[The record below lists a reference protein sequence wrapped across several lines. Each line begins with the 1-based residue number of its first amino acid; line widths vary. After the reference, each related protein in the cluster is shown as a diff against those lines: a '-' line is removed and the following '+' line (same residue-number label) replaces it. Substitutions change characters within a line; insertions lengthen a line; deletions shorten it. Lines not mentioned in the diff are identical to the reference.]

1 MRGPLPF
8 ILAALLAVT
17 ACGGK
22 NRGADA
28 AAGAGGH
35 SGVGGQSGAAGVAG
49 VGGQSGAGGG
59 PPFATCPTGR
69 PAIGAPCSGSVV
81 CSYTDRCVCGAC
93 CSIALNCVNGSF
105 AMYGYNDACV
115 NVRCEDGGTDATAGT
130 GGAAGTGGTGGA
142 AGAGGIG
149 GRGGT
154 GGTGGAAGAGGTG
167 GGGDCPA
174 ERPANGAACSGYYFC
189 TYPETCRCGVCC
201 GWTHRCDNGTFI
213 DLGVS
218 NECYFVTCADAG
230 TVCRPG
236 NAGTCNDSPNWAG
249 IYGRCTDAGT
259 CECFDSGI
267 NPETGR
273 CYQALPQPHD
283 ASSSP

>member
-1 MRGPLPF
+1 MRRSPTLLF
-8 ILAALLAVT
+8 TAALLAVT
-17 ACGGK
+17 ACGGGK
-22 NRGADA
+22 KKTPDA

-35 SGVGGQSGAAGVAG
+35 SGASGQSGAGGQSGAAGN
-49 VGGQSGAGGG
+49 S
-59 PPFATCPTGR
+59 TCPPIQPAAGTACTGTG
-69 PAIGAPCSGSVV
+69 I
-81 CSYTDRCVCGAC
+81 CSYQDRCNECGAC
-93 CSIALNCVNGSF
+93 CSVAFACTNGSYVY
-105 AMYGYNDACV
+105 YGANDACV
-115 NVRCEDGGTDATAGT
+115 VVTCQDAGL
-130 GGAAGTGGTGGA
+130 
-142 AGAGGIG
+142 G

-154 GGTGGAAGAGGTG
+154 GGVGGAGGTG
-167 GGGDCPA
+167 GASTGGVGGASGAGGAGADGYCPA
-174 ERPANGAACSGYYFC
+174 ERPANGTQCNGYYLC
-189 TYPETCRCGVCC
+189 KYPETCRCGVCC

-236 NAGTCNDSPNWAG
+236 NGATCNDSPNWAG

-273 CYQALPQPHD
+273 CYQAVPPTPD
-283 ASSSP
+283 ASSAP